1 MVHSPLII
9 FTGEIYNVFDT
20 ISPSI
25 YFIKEPWKPTTSWQ
39 REHPF
44 LYSFVYR
51 TVAPLPTSIGTTV
64 KWPPPCKIYFV
75 MKHKIIENGR
85 TIMDFV

>member
-1 MVHSPLII
+1 MLGGGSGHIPRK
-9 FTGEIYNVFDT
+9 TAA
-20 ISPSI
+20 
-25 YFIKEPWKPTTSWQ
+25 IKETWKPTRGRQ

>member
-1 MVHSPLII
+1 MTDPV
-9 FTGEIYNVFDT
+9 
-20 ISPSI
+20 PSSTFSDI
-25 YFIKEPWKPTTSWQ
+25 GHLNLKVLKEAWKPTTSRQ

-64 KWPPPCKIYFV
+64 KWPPPCKIYFM
-75 MKHKIIENGR
+75 MKHKIIEHGR
-85 TIMDFV
+85 TINNGFCTN

>member
-1 MVHSPLII
+1 MKCNY
-9 FTGEIYNVFDT
+9 EIPQDDWYTNLET
-20 ISPSI
+20 
-25 YFIKEPWKPTTSWQ
+25 WKPTTSRQ